1 MPEYSLKRKQP
12 FNPLPYIVLAGILLG
27 IALASNLALAP
38 GPTATLP
45 SPTPLESYPASTA
58 PSTTDTP
65 RVIKITPAITTS
77 AVAQTGKPAPDF
89 RLKTLDGNE
98 IKLSDFRGKTV
109 LINLWASWCPPCR
122 YEMPGI
128 QAAYEKF
135 NGKGLV
141 VLGLNFTAQ
150 DNLQDVR
157 DFVTE
162 LKLTFP
168 ILLDESGDV
177 SAGLYGMRGMPTT
190 ILLIHKAYSS
200 EFKSGLCCQ
209 KKLRNFSWKS
219 SLNHRFFHRRR

>member
-1 MPEYSLKRKQP
+1 MPEYFLKRRQP
-12 FNPLPYIVLAGILLG
+12 NNPLPYIVLTGIILG

-38 GPTATLP
+38 ATTATLP
-45 SPTPLESYPASTA
+45 SPTPVERYPTSTA
-58 PSTTDTP
+58 PSTTATP
-65 RVIKITPAITTS
+65 RVIKITPDTTTS
-77 AVAQTGKPAPDF
+77 AVAQSGKPAPDF

-98 IKLSDFRGKTV
+98 IKLSDLRGKTV

-135 NGKGLV
+135 KSKGLV
-141 VLGLNFTAQ
+141 VLGINFTAQ

-177 SAGLYGMRGMPTT
+177 SAGLYGMRGLPTSYFIDT
-190 ILLIHKAYSS
+190 QGILRRIQVGAMLPEKTEGFLLEILP
-200 EFKSGLCCQ
+200 KS
-209 KKLRNFSWKS
+209 
-219 SLNHRFFHRRR
+219 

>member
-12 FNPLPYIVLAGILLG
+12 FNPLPYIALAGILLG

-38 GPTATLP
+38 VPIATLP

-58 PSTTDTP
+58 PSTTATP

-98 IKLSDFRGKTV
+98 IKLSDLRGKTV

-135 NGKGLV
+135 NSKGLV

-150 DNLQDVR
+150 DNLQDVQ

-177 SAGLYGMRGMPTT
+177 SAGLYGMRGLPTSYFIDT
-190 ILLIHKAYSS
+190 QGILQRIQVGALLPEKIE
-200 EFKSGLCCQ
+200 EFLLEILPKS
-209 KKLRNFSWKS
+209 
-219 SLNHRFFHRRR
+219 

>member
-1 MPEYSLKRKQP
+1 MPEYSLKRRQP
-12 FNPLPYIVLAGILLG
+12 FNPLPYIVLAGIILG

-38 GPTATLP
+38 VPTATLP
-45 SPTPLESYPASTA
+45 SPTPTESYPAA
-58 PSTTDTP
+58 IVPSTTDTP
-65 RVIKITPAITTS
+65 RVINITPAITTS

-98 IKLSDFRGKTV
+98 IKLSDLRGKTV

-141 VLGLNFTAQ
+141 VLGINFTAQ

-177 SAGLYGMRGMPTT
+177 SAGLYGMRGLPTSYFIDT
-190 ILLIHKAYSS
+190 QGILRRIQVGAMLPEKTEGFLLEILP
-200 EFKSGLCCQ
+200 KS
-209 KKLRNFSWKS
+209 
-219 SLNHRFFHRRR
+219 

>member
-1 MPEYSLKRKQP
+1 MPEYFLKRRQP
-12 FNPLPYIVLAGILLG
+12 FNPLPYIVLAGIILG
-27 IALASNLALAP
+27 IVLASNLALT
-38 GPTATLP
+38 PTTTAALP
-45 SPTPLESYPASTA
+45 SPTPKGSYPAAIVT
-58 PSTTDTP
+58 STTDTP

-98 IKLSDFRGKTV
+98 IKLSDLRGKTV

-135 NGKGLV
+135 KSKGLV
-141 VLGLNFTAQ
+141 VLGINFTAQ

-177 SAGLYGMRGMPTT
+177 SAGLYGMRGLPTSYFIDT
-190 ILLIHKAYSS
+190 QGILQRIQVGAMLPEKIE
-200 EFKSGLCCQ
+200 EFLLEILPKS
-209 KKLRNFSWKS
+209 
-219 SLNHRFFHRRR
+219 

>member
-1 MPEYSLKRKQP
+1 MPEYFLKRRQP
-12 FNPLPYIVLAGILLG
+12 FNPLPYIVLAGIILG
-27 IALASNLALAP
+27 IVLASNLALT
-38 GPTATLP
+38 PTTTAALP
-45 SPTPLESYPASTA
+45 SPTPTESYPAAIVT
-58 PSTTDTP
+58 STTDTP

-98 IKLSDFRGKTV
+98 IKLSDLRGKTV

-135 NGKGLV
+135 NSKGLV
-141 VLGLNFTAQ
+141 VLGINFTAQ

-177 SAGLYGMRGMPTT
+177 SAGLYGMRGLPTSYFIDT
-190 ILLIHKAYSS
+190 QGILQRIQVGAMLPEKIE
-200 EFKSGLCCQ
+200 EFLLEILPKS
-209 KKLRNFSWKS
+209 
-219 SLNHRFFHRRR
+219 